1 LTYVATSLKLS
12 PAKVFGVA
20 TFFAHFALEPKGK
33 YVVKF
38 CDGTACHVKK
48 SNGVI
53 DAVRKRLSL
62 TESKNTTADFL
73 FTVEIVS
80 CLGACGLAPVMV
92 VNEDVYGQM
101 TPEKAL
107 AVIEEIVKKEENH
120 GAL

>member
-1 LTYVATSLKLS
+1 M
-12 PAKVFGVA
+12 
-20 TFFAHFALEPKGK
+20 
-33 YVVKF
+33 
-38 CDGTACHVKK
+38 KK

-53 DAVRKRLSL
+53 DAVRIRLSL
-62 TESKNTTADFL
+62 TESKNTPADFL